1 MVAIDHYT
9 SQFKS
14 SAYSQYSIPLWE
26 KWCKKN
32 DIDFMVITKH
42 DERFD
47 KPIWNKELVF
57 EKIGDKYEKIG
68 IVDADT
74 IPKWNMPNVFN
85 EYDDEFCGIVD
96 NSSFYFLYHSI
107 NAYGKFFSGMEL
119 DTDQYINAGVVF
131 FTNNHKKFFDEM
143 LKFYFN
149 NKEELDNWNI
159 PNTGREQTIFNFMLK
174 KLKIK
179 QKYLPPIWNLF
190 AMHKK
195 DMFTHNYV
203 FERDNKTPYF
213 LKYGYIWHFT
223 GFPIE
228 DRIRIMKDVHEQL
241 GHLYE

>member
-1 MVAIDHYT
+1 
-9 SQFKS
+9 
-14 SAYSQYSIPLWE
+14 
-26 KWCKKN
+26 
-32 DIDFMVITKH
+32 
-42 DERFD
+42 
-47 KPIWNKELVF
+47 
-57 EKIGDKYEKIG
+57 
-68 IVDADT
+68 
-74 IPKWNMPNVFN
+74 
-85 EYDDEFCGIVD
+85 
-96 NSSFYFLYHSI
+96 
-107 NAYGKFFSGMEL
+107 MEL

-228 DRIRIMKDVHEQL
+228 NRIEIMKNVYEQL
-241 GHLYE
+241 GNLYE